1 MVKVSDAAC
10 CKGLK
15 AMVVMVD
22 MTIQELMMKGMNHIK
37 EKAPDPKSSCEN
49 LLALHK
55 FDRFTLL
62 LLV

>member
-1 MVKVSDAAC
+1 
-10 CKGLK
+10 
-15 AMVVMVD
+15 MVVMVD

-37 EKAPDPKSSCEN
+37 EKAPDPISSCEN